1 MVRIP
6 CFHCMGHE
14 WVRSLV
20 RELRSHKPHGLAKT
34 NKQKSI
40 RDPKEDIQMTNT
52 WKDAQHHWSLEK
64 CIKTKMKLW
73 LCIYRMAIRWTVA
86 RLARIWRIRSPTHG
100 WWEYKVMQ
108 PFWKTF
114 WHILKMLNSVA
125 IWAISLFAIS
135 KRVENIHPHKNM
147 CTNVHK
153 M

>member
-1 MVRIP
+1 MLPLHGAWVGSIP
-6 CFHCMGHE
+6 GRGTKIPQAT
-14 WVRSLV
+14 WI
-20 RELRSHKPHGLAKT
+20 GQ
-34 NKQKSI
+34 NKQTKLSI

-52 WKDAQHHWSLEK
+52 WKDAQHYWSLEK

-125 IWAISLFAIS
+125 IWPSNLPLCYIWESWKHTS
-135 KRVENIHPHKNM
+135 TQKH
-147 CTNVHK
+147 VH
-153 M
+153 